1 MNQPKELEWNR
12 MFACDLPEPV
22 KARTTKCTCG
32 NDSCKNAKK
41 IKCTCRC
48 HSEFHGVANRKG
60 MEPLDKALGLDG
72 LTVTATKETP
82 KPLGDLALSLELSG
96 RAELEWPYDDR

>member
-1 MNQPKELEWNR
+1 
-12 MFACDLPEPV
+12 
-22 KARTTKCTCG
+22 
-32 NDSCKNAKK
+32 
-41 IKCTCRC
+41 
-48 HSEFHGVANRKG
+48 